1 MPVITSALE
10 AAQVKARAGELGFDL
25 CGIARAHPLDPALLD
40 RWLAHGWDAELP
52 YVRERRAERL
62 DPSLLVPGAASV
74 IVVASSYA
82 PAPGDPQPA
91 EGALAVARHPRR
103 PHNHTV
109 VLKPPRQ
116 LTSFLRR
123 FRAQ

>member
-1 MPVITSALE
+1 MPVITSAGE
-10 AAQVKARAGELGFDL
+10 AAQVKARARELGFDL
-25 CGIARAHPLDPALLD
+25 WGIARAHPLDPALLD

-82 PAPGDPQPA
+82 PAPGRPQPA
-91 EGALAVARHPRR
+91 EGELVVARSAPG
-103 PHNHTV
+103 PAPPTAAPT
-109 VLKPPRQ
+109 PPRHR
-116 LTSFLRR
+116 TS
-123 FRAQ
+123 